1 MAPPRSSAPADDGRT
16 RDRVSALLLEH
27 GPQTASELAGRLGIS
42 PAAVRRH
49 LDSLVATGRIEE
61 RVAGREGSGG
71 HRGRG
76 RPARRFHL
84 TDAGRSAF
92 PHAYDD
98 LALTALRYVAASGGP
113 DAVRAVAE
121 QQLAGLEARASS
133 AVEGAVRAAGGAP
146 VDRAQAL
153 AAALTAEGYAAT
165 ASAISG
171 GGQLCQHHCPVAHV
185 AAEFPQLCEAET
197 AVIGRLVGTHVQR
210 LATIAHGDGIC
221 TTHLPG
227 PLRPG
232 NRTAPARPVP
242 GERAAPSGAPT
253 SKSSTSQS
261 SSSATP
267 AGPSPV
273 NDRERTPA

>member
-1 MAPPRSSAPADDGRT
+1 VENSAAHPVRSSAAADDGRT
-16 RDRVSALLLEH
+16 RVRVTGLLLEH
-27 GPQTASELAGRLGIS
+27 GPQTAAELAGRLGIS
-42 PAAVRRH
+42 PTAVRRH
-49 LDSLVATGRIEE
+49 LDALSAQGRVEE
-61 RVAGREGSGG
+61 RRGG
-71 HRGRG
+71 PGGGMAHRGRG

-98 LALTALRYVAASGGP
+98 LALTALRHVAALGGP
-113 DAVRAVAE
+113 DAVRTVAE
-121 QQLAGLEARASS
+121 QQLAGLERRCS
-133 AVEGAVRAAGGAP
+133 GAVAEATAGSGGAP

-165 ASAISG
+165 ASAISS

-221 TTHLPG
+221 TTHIPG
-227 PLRPG
+227 PLQGVRDHLRAG
-232 NRTAPARPVP
+232 NTSSPARPVHGSDP
-242 GERAAPSGAPT
+242 DTTRPI
-253 SKSSTSQS
+253 
-261 SSSATP
+261 
-267 AGPSPV
+267 
-273 NDRERTPA
+273 RERTPA

>member
-1 MAPPRSSAPADDGRT
+1 M
-16 RDRVSALLLEH
+16 SALLLEH
-27 GPQTASELAGRLGIS
+27 GPQTAAELAVLLGIS

-49 LDSLVATGRIEE
+49 LDALLATGRVEE
-61 RVAGREGSGG
+61 RLTREA

-98 LALTALRYVAASGGP
+98 LALTALRQVAALGGP

-121 QQLAGLEARASS
+121 AQMAGLEARAST
-133 AVEGAVRAAGGAP
+133 AVAGAG
-146 VDRAQAL
+146 DRAQAL

-165 ASAISG
+165 ASAISS

-221 TTHLPG
+221 TTHIPG

-232 NRTAPARPVP
+232 SQRAGNRTVPQRPVPDTPRTAAPARP
-242 GERAAPSGAPT
+242 E
-253 SKSSTSQS
+253 
-261 SSSATP
+261 
-267 AGPSPV
+267 
-273 NDRERTPA
+273 RERTPA

>member
-1 MAPPRSSAPADDGRT
+1 VETVSAPPRTSAPADDGRT

-27 GPQTASELAGRLGIS
+27 GPQTATELAARLGIS

-49 LDSLVATGRIEE
+49 LDSLVAAGRLEE
-61 RVAGREGSGG
+61 RLSRDA

-84 TDAGRSAF
+84 TDAGRENF

-98 LALTALRYVAASGGP
+98 LALTALRFVAASGGP

-133 AVEGAVRAAGGAP
+133 AVEKAVSARPGET
-146 VDRAQAL
+146 VDRAHAL
-153 AAALTAEGYAAT
+153 AGALTAEGYAAT

-221 TTHLPG
+221 TTHIPG
-227 PLRPG
+227 PVRTG
-232 NRTAPARPVP
+232 NRTTPVGPVP
-242 GERAAPSGAPT
+242 GERAAPERART
-253 SKSSTSQS
+253 STST
-261 SSSATP
+261 TP
-267 AGPSPV
+267 T
-273 NDRERTPA
+273 NHRERTPA

>member
-1 MAPPRSSAPADDGRT
+1 VETSPTAPVRSSAGADERRT
-16 RDRVSALLLEH
+16 RQRVTALLLEN
-27 GPQTASELAGRLGIS
+27 GPQTAAELAADLGIS

-49 LDSLVATGRIEE
+49 LDALVTAGRVEE
-61 RVAGREGSGG
+61 RTTHDP

-76 RPARRFHL
+76 RPARHFRL
-84 TDAGRSAF
+84 TTAGRESF

-98 LALTALRYVAASGGP
+98 LALTALRYVAAAGGP

-121 QQLAGLEARASS
+121 QQLAGLEQRASTAVALATAGS
-133 AVEGAVRAAGGAP
+133 ADDGAP

-165 ASAISG
+165 ASAIRS

-221 TTHLPG
+221 TTHIPG
-227 PLRPG
+227 APLPG
-232 NRTAPARPVP
+232 NRTTLASPVP
-242 GERAAPSGAPT
+242 RERSAHARLATSPST
-253 SKSSTSQS
+253 
-261 SSSATP
+261 TP
-267 AGPSPV
+267 QTH
-273 NDRERTPA
+273 RERTHA

>member
-1 MAPPRSSAPADDGRT
+1 VETDASSSRSAHADDRRT
-16 RDRVSALLLEH
+16 RDRVTTLLLEE
-27 GPQTASELAGRLGIS
+27 GPQTANELSARLGIS

-49 LDSLVATGRIEE
+49 LDALLIAGRIEE
-61 RVAGREGSGG
+61 RVGGSDGRAA

-98 LALTALRYVAASGGP
+98 LALTALRYVAAVGGP

-121 QQLAGLEARASS
+121 QQLVGLEARASS
-133 AVEGAVRAAGGAP
+133 AVTAAISGGAP
-146 VDRAQAL
+146 ADRAQAL

-221 TTHLPG
+221 TTHIPG
-227 PLRPG
+227 PLRTG
-232 NRTAPARPVP
+232 NRSVPERPVP
-242 GERAAPSGAPT
+242 RERAVPASART
-253 SKSSTSQS
+253 RQSTSN
-261 SSSATP
+261 TP
-267 AGPSPV
+267 T
-273 NDRERTPA
+273 NHRERTPA

>member
-1 MAPPRSSAPADDGRT
+1 VHPRPSAVADDGRT
-16 RDRVSALLLEH
+16 RDRVSSLILEH
-27 GPQTASELAGRLGIS
+27 GPQTATELAGRLGVS

-49 LDSLVATGRIEE
+49 LDALVATGRLEE
-61 RVAGREGSGG
+61 RKGG
-71 HRGRG
+71 PGADSRGAHRGRG

-98 LALTALRYVAASGGP
+98 LALTALRYVAAAGGP

-121 QQLAGLEARASS
+121 QQLAGLEERCST
-133 AVEGAVRAAGGAP
+133 AVEQAVSGRAGAP
-146 VDRAQAL
+146 ADRAQAL

-165 ASAISG
+165 ASALSG

-221 TTHLPG
+221 TTHIPG
-227 PLRPG
+227 PLVPG
-232 NRTAPARPVP
+232 NRTAPARPVL
-242 GERAAPSGAPT
+242 GERAAHRTAAGQRTAPST
-253 SKSSTSQS
+253 SSTP
-261 SSSATP
+261 T
-267 AGPSPV
+267 

>member
-1 MAPPRSSAPADDGRT
+1 VETVAAHPRSSAGADDGRT

-27 GPQTASELAGRLGIS
+27 GPQTATELAARLGIS

-49 LDSLVATGRIEE
+49 LDSLVAAGRLEE
-61 RVAGREGSGG
+61 RLTREA

-84 TDAGRSAF
+84 TDAGRATF

-121 QQLAGLEARASS
+121 QQLAGLESRASS
-133 AVEGAVRAAGGAP
+133 AVESAIRAAEGTAGET

-153 AAALTAEGYAAT
+153 AAALTAEGYAAS

-221 TTHLPG
+221 TTHIPG

-242 GERAAPSGAPT
+242 GERAAHRSLAGSRTAP
-253 SKSSTSQS
+253 STS
-261 SSSATP
+261 TP
-267 AGPSPV
+267 TNA
-273 NDRERTPA
+273 RERTPA

>member
-1 MAPPRSSAPADDGRT
+1 VESVAVHPRASATADDGRT

-27 GPQTASELAGRLGIS
+27 GPQTATELATRLGIS

-49 LDSLVATGRIEE
+49 LDALVGTGRIEE
-61 RVAGREGSGG
+61 RLSREA

-98 LALTALRYVAASGGP
+98 LALTALRYVAANGGP

-133 AVEGAVRAAGGAP
+133 AVEQAVSGRSGAP
-146 VDRAQAL
+146 ADRAQAL
-153 AAALTAEGYAAT
+153 AVALTAEGYAAT

-221 TTHLPG
+221 TTHIPG
-227 PLRPG
+227 PLSGRDHIRTG
-232 NRTAPARPVP
+232 NRSTPERPVP
-242 GERAAPSGAPT
+242 GERAAPHRERPAPSTT
-253 SKSSTSQS
+253 ST
-261 SSSATP
+261 TP
-267 AGPSPV
+267 T

>member
-1 MAPPRSSAPADDGRT
+1 VDIAATADDGRT
-16 RDRVSALLLEH
+16 RDRVTGLLLEH
-27 GPQTASELAGRLGIS
+27 GPQTAAELAARLGVS

-49 LDSLVATGRIEE
+49 LDALAASGRVTE
-61 RVAGREGSGG
+61 RMTREA

-76 RPARRFHL
+76 RPARRFLL
-84 TDAGRSAF
+84 TEQGRSAF

-98 LALTALRYVAASGGP
+98 LALTALRHVAATGGP

-121 QQLAGLEARASS
+121 AQLAGLEQRAST
-133 AVEGAVRAAGGAP
+133 AVEQATRADGAP
-146 VDRAQAL
+146 ADRAIQRAGAL
-153 AAALTAEGYAAT
+153 AAALSAEGYAAT

-221 TTHLPG
+221 TTHIPG
-227 PLRPG
+227 PVPAG
-232 NRTAPARPVP
+232 NRSTPHRPVP
-242 GERAAPSGAPT
+242 DTPSELR
-253 SKSSTSQS
+253 
-261 SSSATP
+261 SATKE
-267 AGPSPV
+267 
-273 NDRERTPA
+273 RERTPA